1 MSASGYFVCQQTD
14 SNCAKL
20 ANAMRLR
27 NILVQLFASL
37 LCSRTFPLANA
48 ADLFG
53 HISHQYRFVAAII
66 SQPYLLVGRQAY
78 ANAINTR
85 VFRAHTVRPYL
96 PNIPS
101 IQICGCDNITALPAC
116 RKTGIRKRNKYACFA
131 DVA

>member
-27 NILVQLFASL
+27 NILVELFASL

-53 HISHQYRFVAAII
+53 QTSLQYRFAAAII

-78 ANAINTR
+78 ANAINS
-85 VFRAHTVRPYL
+85 VCF
-96 PNIPS
+96 
-101 IQICGCDNITALPAC
+101 G
-116 RKTGIRKRNKYACFA
+116 RKRCDPTVASFLTFLVRKSAKINKKITFWRNFYCGLNGLYNFA
-131 DVA
+131 TVN

>member
-1 MSASGYFVCQQTD
+1 MSASGCFVCQQTD

-27 NILVQLFASL
+27 NILVELFASL

-53 HISHQYRFVAAII
+53 HISHQYRFAAAII

-78 ANAINTR
+78 ANATNTR
-85 VFRAHTVRPYL
+85 ISDARGASMQ
-96 PNIPS
+96 PNQRIYDA
-101 IQICGCDNITALPAC
+101 G
-116 RKTGIRKRNKYACFA
+116 
-131 DVA
+131 